1 MAYLRNIL
9 GSINGY
15 VYEYANISTQGTTS
29 LVLEAGLCLCSTI
42 TFEQNR
48 MIFVKISISKPSVL
62 PEDDSVSYNQ
72 SINVNNCQHME
83 QKLFHWISVQEQS
96 PPGAKPY

>member
-1 MAYLRNIL
+1 MNMQ
-9 GSINGY
+9 
-15 VYEYANISTQGTTS
+15 ISVHGTTS
-29 LVLEAGLCLCSTI
+29 LVLEAGLCSTI
-42 TFEQNR
+42 TFEQSR

-83 QKLFHWISVQEQS
+83 QKLFHWISVQKQS
-96 PPGAKPY
+96 PPEAKPY